1 MELRPYFTWVLYS
14 HNDVVELFK
23 GFQYGDAPFNIT
35 ECQWAI
41 ATPVVEHQILN
52 VLEEPKQ
59 ISSESWTPRGNGF
72 EKWRVIGLVVG
83 QHHIARFSLVQ

>member
-1 MELRPYFTWVLYS
+1 M
-14 HNDVVELFK
+14 
-23 GFQYGDAPFNIT
+23 T
-35 ECQWAI
+35 EYQWAI

-52 VLEEPKQ
+52 VLEEPLAYYKEPKQ
-59 ISSESWTPRGNGF
+59 ISLESWTPRGTGF